1 MSIFAR
7 HSAPSLRKQE
17 KHCPVFAEGETVLE
31 QRHVDN
37 LREIVGEKWIST
49 DEFDLLC
56 YSRDLAA
63 SIPDDLLKSYG
74 MIGAEAVVLPQNT
87 EQVSK
92 ILAYANRNDIAVT
105 TRGAGSWALG
115 GTLPMEGGV
124 VVDTTKL
131 DKVLEFSEEDE
142 YIRVQAG
149 VEWKRLVDRAEQK
162 GFVVGANPSSGAS
175 ATVGGYI
182 STGGGAGIGLAE
194 YGSVGNQVV
203 SLKVVLADGRVI
215 ETDPWSSHYFVGNE
229 GTLGIVT
236 EAVIKVFPFPG
247 RKHYMFGVDPME
259 KGVEL
264 LKKVTNLRPYYV
276 SFLNRG
282 LLSMINQA
290 KGHHT
295 KESDLTISIAFNGT
309 EKMLEKIDAKVK
321 EIFAGCHEFPEE
333 EAKEE
338 WKERYRIGLAFKKL
352 GPSLMAQDFRVPIES
367 LKETLQELA
376 LICKGDRWG
385 AESLAGENNSV
396 IIAVMILADERD
408 KADYIRKF
416 AYAKDMGDLAKRMN
430 GAPFGLGLHNAIH
443 LQDLYEPRAI
453 EQLKAIRKHFDPVN
467 ILNPSKTTQP
477 RIPQM
482 FINLSMMFMR
492 GIPEV
497 VGAGLKI
504 AAALPSGLTR
514 FGLRI
519 IGDGIK

>member
-1 MSIFAR
+1 M
-7 HSAPSLRKQE
+7 
-17 KHCPVFAEGETVLE
+17 LE

-37 LREIVGEKWIST
+37 LTEIVGEKWLST

-74 MIGAEAVVLPQNT
+74 MIGAEVVVLPQD
-87 EQVSK
+87 EGQISK
-92 ILAYANRNDIAVT
+92 VLAYANRHDIAVT
-105 TRGAGSWALG
+105 ARGAGSWALG
-115 GTLPMEGGV
+115 GTLPMEGGIV
-124 VVDTTKL
+124 IDATGLNKI
-131 DKVLEFSEEDE
+131 LEFNAEDE

-149 VEWKRLVDRAEQK
+149 VEWKRLVDLAEKK
-162 GFVVGANPSSGAS
+162 GFVIGANPSSGAS

-203 SLKVVLADGRVI
+203 TLKAVLADGRII
-215 ETDPWSSHYFVGNE
+215 ETDPWSSHYFLGNE

-236 EAVIKVFPFPG
+236 EAVIKIYPFPG

-259 KGVEL
+259 KGIEL
-264 LKKVTNLRPYYV
+264 LKKVTDLRPYYV

-282 LLSMINQA
+282 LLAMINEA

-295 KESDLTISIAFNGT
+295 KESDLTISVAFNGT
-309 EKMLEKIDAKVK
+309 EKMLEKIDKQVN
-321 EIFAGCHEFPEE
+321 EIFEGCHKFDEE

-367 LKETLQELA
+367 LKETLQELEI
-376 LICKGDRWG
+376 LCRGDRWG

-396 IIAVMILADERD
+396 ILAVMILADERD
-408 KADYIRKF
+408 TADYIRKF
-416 AYAKDMGDLAKRMN
+416 SYAGDIGTLAKKMK

-443 LQDLYEPRAI
+443 LKDLYEPRAI
-453 EQLKAIRKHFDPVN
+453 NELRKIRKHFDPQN
-467 ILNPSKTTQP
+467 ILNPSKTTQA
-477 RIPQM
+477 RIPQE

-497 VGAGLKI
+497 VGLGLKF
-504 AAALPSGLTR
+504 AAALPSELTR
-514 FGLRI
+514 FGLKI

>member
-1 MSIFAR
+1 M
-7 HSAPSLRKQE
+7 
-17 KHCPVFAEGETVLE
+17 LE
-31 QRHVDN
+31 QRHIDN
-37 LREIVGEKWIST
+37 LKEIVGEKWLST

-56 YSRDLAA
+56 YSRDLAS

-74 MIGAEAVVLPQNT
+74 MIGAEVVVLPQDAG
-87 EQVSK
+87 QISR
-92 ILAYANRNDIAVT
+92 ILAYANRHDIAIT

-115 GTLPMEGGV
+115 GTLPMEGGIV
-124 VVDTTKL
+124 IDTTKL
-131 DKVLEFSEEDE
+131 DKILEFNTDDE

-149 VEWKRLVDRAEQK
+149 VEWKRVVDMAQKK

-175 ATVGGYI
+175 ATIGGYI
-182 STGGGAGIGLAE
+182 ATGGGAGIGLTE
-194 YGSVGNQVV
+194 YGSVGNQVL
-203 SLKVVLADGRVI
+203 SLKVVLADGRIV

-236 EAVIKVFPFPG
+236 EAILKVFPFPG
-247 RKHYMFGVDPME
+247 RKHYLFGVDPME

-264 LKKVTNLRPYYV
+264 LVKVTAMRPYYV

-282 LLSMINQA
+282 LLSMINEA

-295 KESDLTISIAFNGT
+295 KESDITISLAFNGT
-309 EKMLEKIDAKVK
+309 EKQLAKIDKQVE
-321 EIFAGCHEFPEE
+321 EIFAGCHKFDEE

-352 GPSLMAQDFRVPIES
+352 GPSLMAQDFRVPLGS
-367 LKETLQELA
+367 VKETLQELE
-376 LICKGDRWG
+376 LICEGDRWG
-385 AESLAGENNSV
+385 AESLGGENDSV
-396 IIAVMILADERD
+396 ILAVMILADERD
-408 KADYIRKF
+408 SADYIRKF
-416 AYAKDMGDLAKRMN
+416 SYAGDLGALAKKMN

-443 LQDLYEPRAI
+443 LDDLYEPKAVA
-453 EQLKAIRKHFDPVN
+453 QLKKIRKHFDPVN
-467 ILNPSKTTQP
+467 ILNPSKTTQA
-477 RIPQM
+477 RIPQE

-497 VGAGLKI
+497 VGLGLKF
-504 AAALPSGLTR
+504 AAALPIELTR